1 MASILKVDKIRG
13 TGLDSDTMSFDGS
26 GNITMPKNVTFNGT
40 VTGDNASIVK
50 VASSSATVTGLSSLE
65 IDLPTTTDFL
75 ALKLIIRGLKCNSVA
90 GNNHW
95 RWRFRQQGGSIIT
108 SNSYNYIMSHNYTN
122 DTDHGAVYHHDL
134 NTDNLSFGGNV
145 GDGTDDSEMTS
156 MEFDI
161 HNNATSGRYT
171 RGFARKS
178 IEKRHNDT
186 YHYAN
191 DGSWS
196 VASSSV
202 LDRIE
207 IAVQNSTAFTSY
219 GYALY
224 KVLF

>member
-1 MASILKVDKIRG
+1 MSRLIVTNVETQNIKF
-13 TGLDSDTMSFDGS
+13 DSDTTAFTIGSDGVLS
-26 GNITMPKNVTFNGT
+26 G
-40 VTGDNASIVK
+40 TGSPSIVK
-50 VASSSATVTGLSSLE
+50 HSSSTTTVTGLSSLE
-65 IDLPTTTDFL
+65 IDLPTTTDFV
-75 ALKLIIRGLKCNSVA
+75 ALKLIVRGLKGEAVA
-90 GNNHW
+90 GNNL
-95 RWRFRQQGGSIIT
+95 WRFRFRSQGGSIIT
-108 SNSYNYIMSHNYTN
+108 SNSYNFLFTHNYSN
-122 DTDHGAVYHHDL
+122 DTDHGNTHQHDL
-134 NTDNLSFGGNV
+134 NVDNINFGGNV

-161 HNNATSGRYT
+161 HNSATSGRYT

-191 DGSWS
+191 DGPFT
-196 VASSSV
+196 VASNNV

-207 IAVQNSTAFTSY
+207 IAVQNGTAFTSF

>member
-13 TGLDSDTMSFDGS
+13 TGLDSDTISLDGS

-40 VTGDNASIVK
+40 VTGDNASMVK

-65 IDLPTTTDFL
+65 IDLPTSTDFL
-75 ALKLIIRGLKCNSVA
+75 ALKLIVRGLKCNSVSS
-90 GNNHW
+90 NHW
-95 RWRFRQQGGSIIT
+95 RFRFRQSGGSVIT
-108 SNSYNYIMSHNYTN
+108 STSYNYMFSHNYTN
-122 DTDHGAVYHHDL
+122 DSSHGATYNHDL
-134 NTDNLSFGGNV
+134 NKNEIQFGGYA

-161 HNNATSGRYT
+161 HNSATNGRYT

-186 YHYAN
+186 YHYEN
-191 DGSWS
+191 NGSWS
-196 VASSSV
+196 VATNSV
-202 LDRIE
+202 LDRIQIE
-207 IAVQNSTAFTSY
+207 VNANPTFTSY